1 MVPNYKLRLNTKFMR
16 KNLWWIVGAL
26 LLFSIT
32 IISWSPVKKADQK
45 KVNSAVAKA
54 LTTKEFFAQ
63 YVSDIYQTANLQQTG
78 MDAAVFQKAV
88 TGYLNL
94 KLANKLAEKSSVITV
109 VDFTK
114 SSRVKRMWIVDL
126 ATKTM
131 LLNTWVA
138 HGQGSGDDMA
148 TNFSNTNESHQSSLG
163 FYLTDDVYYGKHGRS
178 LRLDG
183 LDGSNSSARARAIVV
198 HAADYVCQNTINQ
211 LGRLGRSFGCP
222 AVSPEV
228 SDMVI
233 NTIKGR
239 TMLYINGSS
248 NNYSSKLL
256 DDTAPADFIAGTA
269 ATDTAPVTMAK
280 L

>member
-1 MVPNYKLRLNTKFMR
+1 MR
-16 KNLWWIVGAL
+16 KHLWWILGV
-26 LLFSIT
+26 LLFVSVS
-32 IISWSPVKKADQK
+32 IISWRPANASKSNKNITK
-45 KVNSAVAKA
+45 SYTAKE
-54 LTTKEFFAQ
+54 LFAQ
-63 YVSDIYQTANLQQTG
+63 YVSDIYQTANLQQSG
-78 MDAAVFQKAV
+78 MDIAVFQKAV
-88 TGYLNL
+88 TGYMNL
-94 KLANKLAEKSSVITV
+94 KLANKLPQNSNVITV

-114 SSRVKRMWIVDL
+114 SSREKRMWIVDL
-126 ATKTM
+126 FNKNL

-148 TNFSNTNESHQSSLG
+148 NKFSNNNESHQSSLG
-163 FYLTDDVYYGKHGRS
+163 FYLTDDVYFGKHGRS

-183 LDGSNSSARARAIVV
+183 LDAGINNAARTRAIVI

-239 TMLYINGSS
+239 TVLFINGNS
-248 NNYSSKLL
+248 NNYTSKLL
-256 DDTAPADFIAGTA
+256 DDTAPANFVTPALPTTPVDSSSA
-269 ATDTAPVTMAK
+269 ATMAK